1 MDCIMRNVV
10 LLGVLLTLFACSK
23 NKLEVEGCVRY
34 YPEGMFCLI
43 DLNGDTV
50 LQAKVENGRFSAR
63 EEVMPGMYW
72 LNIGAYSA
80 QRYLDGG
87 KVKIEGNV
95 DETYSNGC
103 SVRITG
109 LEEDDRLAMI
119 RYQIEQDCYQEWKN
133 AQKTETDSNR
143 LKENDYNAY
152 VIRLME
158 RKAAMAVSYVQKETS
173 PQFAATL
180 ALLSCGMSYETTKQL
195 YDALSDEGKNSVSGQ
210 QIKKILAQKEAS
222 ANGKQAP
229 DFEVVNEAGETV
241 RLSDFRGKV
250 VVLDVWASWCGPC
263 REEIPHMKKVYERF
277 ACPELVFMSVAMEDK
292 EETWRKASAKE
303 NIPWLNLWDP
313 DGFKQSK
320 LKSAYGFSKIPF
332 VLVVDRN
339 GKIVQKGLIRG
350 ELSDCLEK
358 LLKQ

>member
-1 MDCIMRNVV
+1 MRNVV
-10 LLGVLLTLFACSK
+10 LFGVLLALIACSK
-23 NKLEVEGCVRY
+23 NKLEVKGCVRY

-50 LQAKVENGRFSAR
+50 LQAKVENGRFNAR

-72 LNIGAYSA
+72 LNIGAYSG

-95 DETYSNGC
+95 DGTHSNGC

-119 RYQIEQDCYQEWKN
+119 RYQIDQDCYEEWRN
-133 AQKTETDSNR
+133 ARETETDSNR

-158 RKAAMAVSYVQKETS
+158 HKAAMAVSYVQKEAC

-195 YDALSDEGKNSVSGQ
+195 YDALSDEGKASVSGQ
-210 QIKKILAQKEAS
+210 QIKKLLEQKEVS

-229 DFEVVNEAGETV
+229 DFEVVNEVGETV

-263 REEIPHMKKVYERF
+263 RDEIPHMKKVYERY

-332 VLVVDRN
+332 ILVVDQD
-339 GKIVQKGLIRG
+339 GKIVEKGLIRY